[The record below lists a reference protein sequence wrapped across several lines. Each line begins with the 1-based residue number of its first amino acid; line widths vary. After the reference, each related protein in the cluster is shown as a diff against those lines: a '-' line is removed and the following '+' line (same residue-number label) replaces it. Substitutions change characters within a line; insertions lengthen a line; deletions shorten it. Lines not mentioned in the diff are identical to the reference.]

1 MAVGTPPVKFG
12 VGQSVARVED
22 QRLLRGRGRFTDD
35 IDLPGQ
41 LHGCVVRSPH
51 PHARIAAIDTA
62 PAVAA
67 PGVVAVFTGADV
79 EADGLGTLP
88 SLARGGAALT
98 RPDGSPLFE
107 PPRPALQPRKVS
119 FVGDCVAFVVA
130 DTAARARDAA
140 ELVDVE
146 YEPLPVVTSAEEA
159 LGEGAPAVWD
169 DCPDNVCYRTRLGD
183 AQAVEAAIAAAAHV
197 TRVRL
202 PISRVCMN
210 PMEPRAALG
219 SHDPSDGRYTLHTG
233 SQNVHA
239 MREWIARDVLGVP
252 ESQLRVVS
260 PDMGGSFGLR
270 STVFP
275 EMALVL
281 WASRRLGRPV
291 KWTGDRTEAHLADDH
306 ARDQVMDIE
315 LALDGEGRFLALRVR
330 VVAAMG
336 AYLSFFGPFPPFV
349 NLGGLAGVYRTPA
362 ICADVH
368 AVFTNTTPT
377 APYRGAGRPEAVL
390 AIEHVIDRAAREIGI
405 DRVELRRRNLIPP
418 EAMPFRTGLSYR
430 YDCGEF
436 ERNMDEALAAIDIE
450 GFAARR
456 AASEAAGRLRGLGI
470 ANTIEQSAGVS
481 DEWATVALDPTG
493 SVTVSLGAHS
503 HGQGHETVFR
513 QIVAER
519 FGLDFERIRFV
530 QGDTDQVPYGGGTG
544 GSRVA
549 VLGGSAL
556 VRAMDRIVE
565 RGRRLAAH
573 SLECAAGDVE
583 LAEGRFRISGTD
595 RSLGLEEVARIA
607 FSPALRPPGEEGGLS
622 ASAAF
627 APSGPTFPTGC
638 HACEVEIDPETGV
651 VEMRRYCVVEDVGT
665 VLNPMLL
672 RGQLQG
678 GIVQGFGQI
687 VLERFVVDDAGQPLT
702 GSFMD
707 YAMPRADEVPFAE
720 IALRPVPTALNP
732 LGAKGAGEAGT
743 VGGMPCVMSAIL
755 DALGS
760 AGADDFEM
768 PATPERIWRA
778 IRNARI

>member
-1 MAVGTPPVKFG
+1 MKLGI
-12 VGQSVARVED
+12 GQSVARVED
-22 QRLLRGRGRFTDD
+22 HRLLRGRGRFTDD
-35 IDLPGQ
+35 INLPDQ
-41 LHGCVVRSPH
+41 LYGCVVRSPH
-51 PHARIAAIDTA
+51 PHARIAGIDTA
-62 PAVAA
+62 DALAV
-67 PGVVAVFTGADV
+67 PGVAAVFTGADV
-79 EADGLGTLP
+79 EVDGLGHLP
-88 SLARGGAALT
+88 SLANSAASLT
-98 RPDGSPLFE
+98 RTDGSPIFE
-107 PPRPALQPRKVS
+107 PRRLALQPRKVS

-140 ELVDVE
+140 ELVEVE
-146 YEPLPVVTSAEEA
+146 YKPLPVAISAEKT
-159 LGEGAPAVWD
+159 LSEGGPAVWE
-169 DCPDNVCYRTRLGD
+169 DCPDNICYRLQLGD
-183 AQAVEAAIAAAAHV
+183 VKAVDTAIAGAAHV
-197 TRVRL
+197 THVRL

-219 SHDPSDGRYTLHTG
+219 YYDTSDGRYTLYTG

-239 MREWIARDVLGVP
+239 MREWLARTVLGVP
-252 ESQLRVVS
+252 ESQVRVVS

-270 STVFP
+270 STIFP

-281 WASRRLGRPV
+281 WASRRLNRPV
-291 KWTGDRTEAHLADDH
+291 KWTGDRSEAHLADDH
-306 ARDQVMDIE
+306 GRDQVLDTE
-315 LALDGEGRFLALRVR
+315 LALDAEGRFLALKVR

-336 AYLSFFGPFPPFV
+336 AYLSFFGPFPPFT

-377 APYRGAGRPEAVL
+377 APYRGAGRPEAAL
-390 AIEHVIDRAAREIGI
+390 AIEYAIDHAARELGI
-405 DRVELRRRNLIPP
+405 DRIELRRRNLIPP
-418 EAMPFRTGLSYR
+418 EAMPFQTGLSYR

-436 ERNMDEALAAIDIE
+436 ERNMDEALAAIDLE
-450 GFAARR
+450 GFASRR
-456 AASEAAGRLRGLGI
+456 AATEAAGRLRGLGI
-470 ANTIEQSAGVS
+470 ANTIEQSAGVT
-481 DEWATVALDPTG
+481 DEWATIVLDPTG
-493 SVTVSLGAHS
+493 SATVSVGVHS

-513 QIVAER
+513 QLVTER
-519 FGLDFERIRFV
+519 LGLGFERIRYV

-556 VRAMDRIVE
+556 ARAADRIID

-573 SLECAAGDVE
+573 SLECAVADVE
-583 LAEGRFRISGTD
+583 FAEGRFEIPGTD
-595 RSLGLEEVARIA
+595 RSISLQDVVRIA
-607 FSPALRPPGEEGGLS
+607 FSPARRPPDEEGGLS

-627 APSGPTFPTGC
+627 SPSGPTFPTGC
-638 HACEVEIDPETGV
+638 HVCEVEIVPETGV
-651 VEMRRYCVVEDVGT
+651 VEMQRYCVVEDVGT

-687 VLERFVVDDAGQPLT
+687 VLGRFVLDETGQPLT

-707 YAMPRADEVPFAE
+707 YAMPRADEAPFAE

-760 AGADDFEM
+760 IGAGGFEM

-778 IRNARI
+778 IRRARA

>member
-1 MAVGTPPVKFG
+1 MKLGI
-12 VGQSVARVED
+12 GQSVARVED
-22 QRLLRGRGRFTDD
+22 HRLLRGRGRFTDD
-35 IDLPGQ
+35 INLAGQ

-51 PHARIAAIDTA
+51 PHARIAGVDISQALAATG
-62 PAVAA
+62 VA
-67 PGVVAVFTGADV
+67 AVFTGADV

-88 SLARGGAALT
+88 SLARGPATLT
-98 RPDGSPLFE
+98 RPDGSPIFE
-107 PPRPALQPRKVS
+107 PARLALQPRKVS

-140 ELVDVE
+140 DLLEVE
-146 YEPLPVVTSAEEA
+146 YEPLPVVISAEEA
-159 LGEGAPAVWD
+159 LAEGAPAVWE
-169 DCPDNVCYRTRLGD
+169 DCPDNVCYRIRLGD
-183 AQAVEAAIAAAAHV
+183 AEAVEAATRGAAHV
-197 TRVRL
+197 TRVHL

-210 PMEPRAALG
+210 PMEPRSALG
-219 SHDPSDGRYTLHTG
+219 SYDASDGRYTLHTG
-233 SQNVHA
+233 LQNMHA

-252 ESQLRVVS
+252 ESRLRVVS

-281 WASRRLGRPV
+281 WASRKLGRPV

-306 ARDQVMDIE
+306 GRDQVMDIE
-315 LALDGEGRFLALRVR
+315 LALDRAGRFLALRVR

-336 AYLSFFGPFPPFV
+336 AYLSYFGMFPPFI

-377 APYRGAGRPEAVL
+377 APYRGAGRPEAAL
-390 AIEHVIDRAAREIGI
+390 AVEHAIDRAAREMGI
-405 DRVELRRRNLIPP
+405 DRVELRRRNVIPS
-418 EAMPFRTGLSYR
+418 EAMPFRTGLGYR

-436 ERNMDEALAAIDIE
+436 ERNMDEALAAIDVE
-450 GFAARR
+450 GFASRR

-481 DEWATVALDPTG
+481 DEWANIALDPTG
-493 SVTVSLGAHS
+493 SATVSVGAHS

-513 QIVAER
+513 QLVAER
-519 FGLDFERIRFV
+519 LGLDFGRIRYV
-530 QGDTDQVPYGGGTG
+530 QGDTDQVPYGFGTG

-556 VRAMDRIVE
+556 VRAVDRIVE

-573 SLECAAGDVE
+573 SLECAEGDVE
-583 LAEGRFRISGTD
+583 FVQGRFRISGTD
-595 RSLGLEEVARIA
+595 RSLGLQEVLRIA
-607 FSPALRPPGEEGGLS
+607 FSPALRPPDEEGGLS
-622 ASAAF
+622 ASASF
-627 APSGPTFPTGC
+627 APSSPTFPTGC
-638 HACEVEIDPETGV
+638 HTCEVEIDPETGG
-651 VEMRRYCVVEDVGT
+651 VEMQRYCVVEDVGT

-687 VLERFVVDDAGQPLT
+687 VLERFVLDESGQPLT

-707 YAMPRADEVPFAE
+707 YAMPRADEAPFAE

-760 AGADDFEM
+760 VGADGFEM

-778 IRNARI
+778 LREARN

>member
-1 MAVGTPPVKFG
+1 MKPGT
-12 VGQSVARVED
+12 GQSVPRVED
-22 QRLLRGRGRFTDD
+22 DRLLRGRGRYTDD
-35 IDLPGQ
+35 INLPDQ
-41 LHGCVVRSPH
+41 LYGCVVRSPH
-51 PHARIAAIDTA
+51 PHARIAGIDA
-62 PAVAA
+62 AQALAV
-67 PGVVAVFTGADV
+67 PGVVAVFTGMDV
-79 EADGLGTLP
+79 ELDGLGTLP
-88 SLARGGAALT
+88 SLARGAASLT
-98 RPDGSPLFE
+98 RPDGSPIFE
-107 PPRPALQPRKVS
+107 PRRFALQPRKVS
-119 FVGDCVAFVVA
+119 FAGDCVAFVVA
-130 DTAARARDAA
+130 DSAARARDAA

-146 YEPLPVVTSAEEA
+146 YEPLPTVVSAENA
-159 LGEGAPAVWD
+159 LDDGAPAVWE
-169 DCPDNVCYRTRLGD
+169 DCPDNICYRHRLGD
-183 AQAVEAAIAAAAHV
+183 ATAVEAAIARAAHV

-219 SHDPSDGRYTLHTG
+219 SCDPSDGRYTLHTG

-239 MREWIARDVLGVP
+239 MREWIARDVLGVA

-270 STVFP
+270 SSVFP

-281 WASRRLGRPV
+281 WASRKLGRPV
-291 KWTGDRTEAHLADDH
+291 KWTGDRTEAHLVDDH
-306 ARDQVMDIE
+306 GRDQVMDIE
-315 LALDGEGRFLALRVR
+315 LAIDDEGRFLALRVH
-330 VVAAMG
+330 VVAALG
-336 AYLSFFGPFPPFV
+336 AYLSFFAPFPPFI

-377 APYRGAGRPEAVL
+377 APYRGAGRPEAAL
-390 AIEHVIDRAAREIGI
+390 AIEYVIDRAAREIGL
-405 DRVELRRRNLIPP
+405 DRVELRRRNLIPT
-418 EAMPFRTGLSYR
+418 EAMPFQTGLSYR

-436 ERNMDEALAAIDIE
+436 ERNMDEALVAIDLE

-456 AASEAAGRLRGLGI
+456 VASETAGRLRGFGL
-470 ANTIEQSAGVS
+470 ANTIEQSAGVT
-481 DEWATVALDPTG
+481 DEWATIGLDPTG
-493 SVTVSLGAHS
+493 SATISVGTHS

-513 QIVAER
+513 QLVAER
-519 FGLDFERIRFV
+519 LGLGFERIRYV

-556 VRAMDRIVE
+556 VRAMGRIVE

-573 SLECAAGDVE
+573 SLECAADDVE
-583 LAEGRFRISGTD
+583 FVEGRFRISGTD
-595 RSLGLEEVARIA
+595 RSIGLQEVVRIA
-607 FSPALRPPGEEGGLS
+607 FSPALRPPGEEGGLLAS
-622 ASAAF
+622 ASF
-627 APSGPTFPTGC
+627 VPPGPTFPTGC
-638 HACEVEIDPETGV
+638 HVCEVEIDPETGV
-651 VEMRRYCVVEDVGT
+651 VEMQRYCVVEDVGT

-687 VLERFVVDDAGQPLT
+687 VLERFVLDETGQPLT

-760 AGADDFEM
+760 AGASDIEM

-778 IRNARI
+778 LREARS

>member
-1 MAVGTPPVKFG
+1 MKLGI
-12 VGQSVARVED
+12 GQSVARVED
-22 QRLLRGRGRFTDD
+22 HRLLRGRGRFTDD
-35 IDLPGQ
+35 INLPDQ
-41 LHGCVVRSPH
+41 LYGCVVRSPH
-51 PHARIAAIDTA
+51 PHARIAGIDTA
-62 PAVAA
+62 DALAV
-67 PGVVAVFTGADV
+67 PGVAAVFTGADV
-79 EADGLGTLP
+79 EVDGLGHLP
-88 SLARGGAALT
+88 SLANSAASLT
-98 RPDGSPLFE
+98 RTDGSPIFE
-107 PPRPALQPRKVS
+107 PRRLALQPRKVS

-140 ELVDVE
+140 ELVEVE
-146 YEPLPVVTSAEEA
+146 YKPLPVAISAEKT
-159 LGEGAPAVWD
+159 LSEGGPAVWE
-169 DCPDNVCYRTRLGD
+169 DCPDNICYRLQLGD
-183 AQAVEAAIAAAAHV
+183 VKAVDTAIAGAAHV
-197 TRVRL
+197 THVRL

-219 SHDPSDGRYTLHTG
+219 YYDTSDGRYTLYTG

-239 MREWIARDVLGVP
+239 MREWLARTVLGVP
-252 ESQLRVVS
+252 ESQVRVVS

-270 STVFP
+270 STIFP

-281 WASRRLGRPV
+281 WASRRLNRPV
-291 KWTGDRTEAHLADDH
+291 KWTGDRSEAHLADDH
-306 ARDQVMDIE
+306 GRDQVLDTE
-315 LALDGEGRFLALRVR
+315 LALDAEGRFLALKVR

-336 AYLSFFGPFPPFV
+336 AYLSFFGPFPPFT

-377 APYRGAGRPEAVL
+377 APYRGAGRPEAAL
-390 AIEHVIDRAAREIGI
+390 AIEYAIDHAARELGI
-405 DRVELRRRNLIPP
+405 DRIELRRRNLIPP
-418 EAMPFRTGLSYR
+418 EAMPFQTGLSYR

-436 ERNMDEALAAIDIE
+436 ERNMDEALAAIDLE
-450 GFAARR
+450 GFASRR
-456 AASEAAGRLRGLGI
+456 AATEAAGRLRGLGI
-470 ANTIEQSAGVS
+470 ANTIEQSAGVT
-481 DEWATVALDPTG
+481 DEWATIVLDPTG
-493 SVTVSLGAHS
+493 SATVSVGVHS

-513 QIVAER
+513 QLVTER
-519 FGLDFERIRFV
+519 LGLGFERIRYV

-556 VRAMDRIVE
+556 ARAADRIID

-573 SLECAAGDVE
+573 SLECAVADVE
-583 LAEGRFRISGTD
+583 FAEGRFEIPGTD
-595 RSLGLEEVARIA
+595 RSISLQDVVRIA
-607 FSPALRPPGEEGGLS
+607 FSPARRPPDEEGGLS

-627 APSGPTFPTGC
+627 SPSGPTFPTGC
-638 HACEVEIDPETGV
+638 HVCEVEIVPETGV
-651 VEMRRYCVVEDVGT
+651 VEMQRYCVVEDVGT

-687 VLERFVVDDAGQPLT
+687 VLERFVLDETGQPLT

-707 YAMPRADEVPFAE
+707 YAMPRADEAPFAE

-760 AGADDFEM
+760 IGAGGFEM

-778 IRNARI
+778 IRRARA

>member
-1 MAVGTPPVKFG
+1 MKLGI
-12 VGQSVARVED
+12 GQSVARVED
-22 QRLLRGRGRFTDD
+22 HRLLRGRGRFTDD
-35 IDLPGQ
+35 INLSDQ

-51 PHARIAAIDTA
+51 PHARIAGIDTA
-62 PAVAA
+62 QALAA
-67 PGVVAVFTGADV
+67 PGVVAIFTGADV

-88 SLARGGAALT
+88 SLARGAALT
-98 RPDGSPLFE
+98 RPDGSPVFE
-107 PPRPALQPRKVS
+107 PGRFALQPRKVS

-130 DTAARARDAA
+130 DSAGRARDAA
-140 ELVDVE
+140 DLLEVE
-146 YEPLPVVTSAEEA
+146 YEPLPLVTSAVEA
-159 LGEGAPAVWD
+159 LGEGAPAVWE
-169 DCPDNVCYRTRLGD
+169 DCPDNVCYRIRLGD
-183 AQAVEAAIAAAAHV
+183 AEAVETAVAGAAHV

-219 SHDPSDGRYTLHTG
+219 SYDPSDGRYTLHTG
-233 SQNVHA
+233 LQNVHA

-281 WASRRLGRPV
+281 WASRKLGRPV
-291 KWTGDRTEAHLADDH
+291 KWIGDRTEAHLVDDH

-315 LALDGEGRFLALRVR
+315 LALDREGRFVALRVR

-336 AYLSFFGPFPPFV
+336 AYLSFFGPFPPFI

-377 APYRGAGRPEAVL
+377 APYRGAGRPEAAL
-390 AIEHVIDRAAREIGI
+390 AIEHVIDRAAREVGI
-405 DRVELRRRNLIPP
+405 DRVELRRRNLIPS

-450 GFAARR
+450 GFASRR
-456 AASEAAGRLRGLGI
+456 AASEAQGRLRGLGI

-481 DEWATVALDPTG
+481 DEWAAIALDPTG
-493 SVTVSLGAHS
+493 SATVSMGAHS

-513 QIVAER
+513 QLVAER
-519 FGLDFERIRFV
+519 LGLEFERIRIV
-530 QGDTDQVPYGGGTG
+530 QGDTDRVPYGGGTG

-583 LAEGRFRISGTD
+583 FVEGRFRISGTD
-595 RSLGLEEVARIA
+595 RSIGLQEVVRIA
-607 FSPALRPPGEEGGLS
+607 FSPTLRPSGEEGGLS
-622 ASAAF
+622 SSAAF
-627 APSGPTFPTGC
+627 TPSGSTFPTGC

-651 VEMRRYCVVEDVGT
+651 VEMQRYCVVEDVGT
-665 VLNPMLL
+665 VLNPMIL

-687 VLERFVVDDAGQPLT
+687 VLERFVVDETGQPLT

-743 VGGMPCVMSAIL
+743 VGGLPCVMSAIL

-760 AGADDFEM
+760 VGVDEFEM
-768 PATPERIWRA
+768 PATPERVWRA
-778 IRNARI
+778 ISQRTELR

>member
-1 MAVGTPPVKFG
+1 MRLGIG
-12 VGQSVARVED
+12 HSVARVED
-22 QRLLRGRGRFTDD
+22 HRLLRGRGRFTDD
-35 IDLPGQ
+35 INLPDQ

-51 PHARIAAIDTA
+51 PHARIAGVDISQAL
-62 PAVAA
+62 AA
-67 PGVVAVFTGADV
+67 PGVAAVLTGADV

-88 SLARGGAALT
+88 SLARGPAALT
-98 RPDGSPLFE
+98 RPDGSPVFE
-107 PPRPALQPRKVS
+107 PGRLALQPRKVA

-130 DTAARARDAA
+130 DTAVRARDAA
-140 ELVDVE
+140 DLLEVE
-146 YEPLPVVTSAEEA
+146 YEPLPVVISAEEA
-159 LGEGAPAVWD
+159 LTEGAPAVWER
-169 DCPDNVCYRTRLGD
+169 CPDNICYRIRLGD
-183 AQAVEAAIAAAAHV
+183 ADAAEAAIAGAAHV

-210 PMEPRAALG
+210 PMEPRSALG
-219 SHDPSDGRYTLHTG
+219 SYDESDRRYTLHTG

-239 MREWIARDVLGVP
+239 MREWIARDVLRVP
-252 ESQLRVVS
+252 ESRLRVVS

-281 WASRRLGRPV
+281 WASRKLGRPV

-306 ARDQVMDIE
+306 GRDQVMGIE
-315 LALDGEGRFLALRVR
+315 LALDREGRFLALRVR

-336 AYLSFFGPFPPFV
+336 AYLSYFGMFPPFI

-362 ICADVH
+362 ICADVV
-368 AVFTNTTPT
+368 AVFTNATPI
-377 APYRGAGRPEAVL
+377 APYRGAGRPEATL
-390 AIEHVIDRAAREIGI
+390 AIEHAIDRAAREMGI

-418 EAMPFRTGLSYR
+418 GAMPFQTGLSYR

-436 ERNMDEALAAIDIE
+436 ERNMDGALAAIDIE
-450 GFAARR
+450 GFASRR

-481 DEWATVALDPTG
+481 DEWATISLDPTG
-493 SVTVSLGAHS
+493 SATISVGAHS

-513 QIVAER
+513 QLVAER
-519 FGLDFERIRFV
+519 LELDLERIRYV
-530 QGDTDQVPYGGGTG
+530 QGDTDEVPYGGGTG

-556 VRAMDRIVE
+556 VRAIDRIVE

-573 SLECAAGDVE
+573 SLECAARDVE
-583 LAEGRFRISGTD
+583 FAQGRFRISGTD
-595 RSLGLEEVARIA
+595 RSIGLGDVVRIA
-607 FSPALRPPGEEGGLS
+607 FTPALRPAGEDGGLS
-622 ASAAF
+622 ASASF
-627 APSGPTFPTGC
+627 TPSSPTFPTGC
-638 HACEVEIDPETGV
+638 HVCEVEIDSETGV
-651 VEMRRYCVVEDVGT
+651 VEMQRYCVVEDVGT

-687 VLERFVVDDAGQPLT
+687 VLERFVLDEAGQPLT

-707 YAMPRADEVPFAE
+707 YAMPRADEAPFAE
-720 IALRPVPTALNP
+720 ISLRPVPTALNP

-760 AGADDFEM
+760 AGADGFEM

-778 IRNARI
+778 IRGARI

>member
-1 MAVGTPPVKFG
+1 MKLGI
-12 VGQSVARVED
+12 GQSVARVED
-22 QRLLRGRGRFTDD
+22 HRLLRGRGRFTDD
-35 IDLPGQ
+35 INLPDQ
-41 LHGCVVRSPH
+41 LYGCVVRSPY
-51 PHARIAAIDTA
+51 PHARIAGIDTA
-62 PAVAA
+62 DALAV
-67 PGVVAVFTGADV
+67 PGVAAVFTGADV
-79 EADGLGTLP
+79 EVDGLGHLP
-88 SLARGGAALT
+88 SLANSAASLT
-98 RPDGSPLFE
+98 RPDGSPIFE
-107 PPRPALQPRKVS
+107 PRRLALQPRKVS

-140 ELVDVE
+140 ELVEVE
-146 YEPLPVVTSAEEA
+146 YEPLPVAISAEKT
-159 LGEGAPAVWD
+159 LSEGGPAVWE
-169 DCPDNVCYRTRLGD
+169 DCPDNICYRLQLGD
-183 AQAVEAAIAAAAHV
+183 VKAVDTAIAGAAHV
-197 TRVRL
+197 THVRL

-219 SHDPSDGRYTLHTG
+219 YYDTSDGRYTLYTG

-239 MREWIARDVLGVP
+239 MREWLARTVLGVP
-252 ESQLRVVS
+252 ESQVRVVS

-270 STVFP
+270 STIFP

-281 WASRRLGRPV
+281 WASRRLSRPV
-291 KWTGDRTEAHLADDH
+291 KWTGDRSEAHLADDH
-306 ARDQVMDIE
+306 GRDQVLDAE
-315 LALDGEGRFLALRVR
+315 LALDAEGRFLALKVR

-336 AYLSFFGPFPPFV
+336 AYLSFFGPFPPFT

-377 APYRGAGRPEAVL
+377 APYRGAGRPEAAL
-390 AIEHVIDRAAREIGI
+390 AIEYAIDHAARELGI
-405 DRVELRRRNLIPP
+405 DRIELRRRNLIPP
-418 EAMPFRTGLSYR
+418 EAMPFQTGLSYR

-436 ERNMDEALAAIDIE
+436 ERNMDEALAAIDLG
-450 GFAARR
+450 GFASRR
-456 AASEAAGRLRGLGI
+456 AATEAAGRLRGLGI
-470 ANTIEQSAGVS
+470 ANTIEQSAGVT
-481 DEWATVALDPTG
+481 DEWATIVLDPTG
-493 SVTVSLGAHS
+493 SATVSVGVHS

-513 QIVAER
+513 QLVTER
-519 FGLDFERIRFV
+519 LGLGFERIRYV

-544 GSRVA
+544 GSRAA

-556 VRAMDRIVE
+556 ARAADRIIE

-573 SLECAAGDVE
+573 SLECAVADVE
-583 LAEGRFRISGTD
+583 FTEGRFEIPGTD
-595 RSLGLEEVARIA
+595 RSISLQEVVRIA
-607 FSPALRPPGEEGGLS
+607 FSPARRPPDEEGGLS

-627 APSGPTFPTGC
+627 SPTGPTFPTGC
-638 HACEVEIDPETGV
+638 HVCEVDIDPETGV
-651 VEMRRYCVVEDVGT
+651 VEMQRYCVVEDVGT
-665 VLNPMLL
+665 VLNPLLL

-687 VLERFVVDDAGQPLT
+687 VLERFVLDETGQPLT

-707 YAMPRADEVPFAE
+707 YAMPRADEAPFAE

-755 DALGS
+755 DALHSIG
-760 AGADDFEM
+760 AGDFEM

-778 IRNARI
+778 IRRIRA

>member
-1 MAVGTPPVKFG
+1 MTVEPSSPHG

-22 QRLLRGRGRFTDD
+22 HRLLRGRGRYTDD
-35 IDLPGQ
+35 IDLPDQ

-51 PHARIAAIDTA
+51 PHARIADLDAA
-62 PAVAA
+62 PALAA
-67 PGVVAVFTGADV
+67 PGVAAVFTGAEV

-88 SLARGGAALT
+88 SLARGAVALT
-98 RPDGSPLFE
+98 RPDGSPIFE
-107 PPRPALQPRKVS
+107 PPRPALQSRKVA

-130 DTAARARDAA
+130 DSAARARDAA
-140 ELVDVE
+140 ELVEVE
-146 YEPLPVVTSAEEA
+146 YEPLPVVTSAEKA
-159 LGEGAPAVWD
+159 LDDGAPAVWE
-169 DCPDNVCYRTRLGD
+169 DCPDNICYRHRLGD
-183 AQAVEAAIAAAAHV
+183 AEAVEAAIAGAAHV

-219 SHDPSDGRYTLHTG
+219 SYDPSDGRYTLHTG

-252 ESQLRVVS
+252 ESRLRVVS

-270 STVFP
+270 SSVFP

-281 WASRRLGRPV
+281 WAARKLGRPV

-306 ARDQVMDIE
+306 GRDQVLDIE
-315 LALDGEGRFLALRVR
+315 LALDGEGRFLAVRVH

-336 AYLSFFGPFPPFV
+336 AYLSFFAPFPPFI

-362 ICADVH
+362 ICADVR

-377 APYRGAGRPEAVL
+377 APYRGAGRPEAAL
-390 AIEHVIDRAAREIGI
+390 AIEHAIDRAAGEIGV

-418 EAMPFRTGLSYR
+418 EAMPFRTGLGYR

-450 GFAARR
+450 GFASRR
-456 AASEAAGRLRGLGI
+456 AASEAAGRLRGLGV

-481 DEWATVALDPTG
+481 DEWATIGLDPTG
-493 SVTVSLGAHS
+493 SATISVGAHS

-513 QIVAER
+513 QLVAER
-519 FGLDFERIRFV
+519 LGLEFDRIRYV

-556 VRAMDRIVE
+556 ARALDRIVE

-583 LAEGRFRISGTD
+583 LVGGRFRISGTD
-595 RSLGLEEVARIA
+595 RSIGLEEVVRIA

-622 ASAAF
+622 ASASF
-627 APSGPTFPTGC
+627 APPGPTFPTGC
-638 HACEVEIDPETGV
+638 HTCEVEIDPETGV

-687 VLERFVVDDAGQPLT
+687 VLERFVLDETGQPLT

-707 YAMPRADEVPFAE
+707 YAMPRADEAPFAE

-755 DALGS
+755 DALGT
-760 AGADDFEM
+760 AGAGGFEM

-778 IRNARI
+778 LRKARP

>member
-1 MAVGTPPVKFG
+1 MKLGI
-12 VGQSVARVED
+12 GQSVARVED
-22 QRLLRGRGRFTDD
+22 HRLLRGRGRFTDD

-41 LHGCVVRSPH
+41 LHGCVMRSPH
-51 PHARIAAIDTA
+51 PHARIAGVDISQALT
-62 PAVAA
+62 A
-67 PGVVAVFTGADV
+67 PGVAAIFTGADV

-88 SLARGGAALT
+88 SLARGPAALT
-98 RPDGSPLFE
+98 RPDGSPIFE
-107 PPRPALQPRKVS
+107 PARLALQPRKVS

-140 ELVDVE
+140 DLLEVE
-146 YEPLPVVTSAEEA
+146 YEPLPVVISAEEA
-159 LGEGAPAVWD
+159 LAEGAPAVWEG
-169 DCPDNVCYRTRLGD
+169 CPDNVCYRIRLGD
-183 AQAVEAAIAAAAHV
+183 AEAVEAAVRGAAHV

-210 PMEPRAALG
+210 PMEPRSALG
-219 SHDPSDGRYTLHTG
+219 SYDASDGRYTLHTG
-233 SQNVHA
+233 SQNMHA

-252 ESQLRVVS
+252 ESRLRVVS

-281 WASRRLGRPV
+281 WASHKLGRPV

-306 ARDQVMDIE
+306 GRDQVMDIE
-315 LALDGEGRFLALRVR
+315 LALDREGRFLALRVH

-336 AYLSFFGPFPPFV
+336 AYLSYFGMFPPFI

-377 APYRGAGRPEAVL
+377 APYRGAGRPEAAL
-390 AIEHVIDRAAREIGI
+390 AVEHAIDRAARELGI
-405 DRVELRRRNLIPP
+405 DRVDLRRRNVIPS
-418 EAMPFRTGLSYR
+418 EAMPFRTGLGYR

-436 ERNMDEALAAIDIE
+436 ERNMDEALAAIDVE
-450 GFAARR
+450 GFASRR
-456 AASEAAGRLRGLGI
+456 AASEASGRLRGLGI

-481 DEWATVALDPTG
+481 DEWANIALDPTG
-493 SVTVSLGAHS
+493 SATISVGAHS

-513 QIVAER
+513 QLVAER
-519 FGLDFERIRFV
+519 LGLDFGRIRYV
-530 QGDTDQVPYGGGTG
+530 QGDTDQVPYGFGTG

-556 VRAMDRIVE
+556 VRAVDRIVE

-573 SLECAAGDVE
+573 SLECAEGDVE
-583 LAEGRFRISGTD
+583 FVQGRFRISGTD
-595 RSLGLEEVARIA
+595 RSIGLREVLRIA
-607 FSPALRPPGEEGGLS
+607 FSPALRPPDEEGGLS
-622 ASAAF
+622 ASASF

-638 HACEVEIDPETGV
+638 HTCEVEIDPETGV
-651 VEMRRYCVVEDVGT
+651 VEMQRYCVVEDVGT

-687 VLERFVVDDAGQPLT
+687 VLERFVLDETGQPLT

-707 YAMPRADEVPFAE
+707 YAMPRADEAPFAE

-760 AGADDFEM
+760 AGVDGFEM

-778 IRNARI
+778 IRNARN

>member
-1 MAVGTPPVKFG
+1 MKLGI
-12 VGQSVARVED
+12 GQPVARVED
-22 QRLLRGRGRFTDD
+22 HRLLCGRGRFTDD
-35 IDLPGQ
+35 INLPDQ

-51 PHARIAAIDTA
+51 PHARIAGIDIA
-62 PAVAA
+62 PALAA
-67 PGVVAVFTGADV
+67 PGVAAVFTGADV

-88 SLARGGAALT
+88 SLARGAAALT
-98 RPDGSPLFE
+98 RPDGSPIFE
-107 PPRPALQPRKVS
+107 PGRLALQPRKVS

-140 ELVDVE
+140 DLLDVE

-159 LGEGAPAVWD
+159 LAEGAPAVWE
-169 DCPDNVCYRTRLGD
+169 DCSDNICYRIRLGD
-183 AQAVEAAIAAAAHV
+183 AEAVETAIAGAAHV
-197 TRVRL
+197 TRARL

-210 PMEPRAALG
+210 PMEPRSALG
-219 SHDPSDGRYTLHTG
+219 SHDASDGRYTLHTG
-233 SQNVHA
+233 LQNVHA

-252 ESQLRVVS
+252 ESRLRVVS

-270 STVFP
+270 ASVFP

-281 WASRRLGRPV
+281 WASRKLGRPV
-291 KWTGDRTEAHLADDH
+291 KWTGDRSEAHLVDDH
-306 ARDQVMDIE
+306 GRDQVMEIE
-315 LALDGEGRFLALRVR
+315 LALDRDGRFVGLRVG

-336 AYLSFFGPFPPFV
+336 AYLSYFGPFPPFI

-368 AVFTNTTPT
+368 AVFTNTAPT
-377 APYRGAGRPEAVL
+377 APYRGAGRPEAAL
-390 AIEHVIDRAAREIGI
+390 AIEHVIDRAARELGI

-418 EAMPFRTGLSYR
+418 EAMPFQTGLSFR

-436 ERNMDEALAAIDIE
+436 ERNMDEALAAIDVA
-450 GFAARR
+450 GFPSRR
-456 AASEAAGRLRGLGI
+456 ATSEAAGRRRGLGI
-470 ANTIEQSAGVS
+470 ANTIEPSAGVT
-481 DEWATVALDPTG
+481 DEWANIVLDPGG
-493 SVTVSLGAHS
+493 SATISVGAHS

-513 QIVAER
+513 QLVTER
-519 FGLDFERIRFV
+519 LGLDFERIRYV
-530 QGDTDQVPYGGGTG
+530 QGDTDQVPYGWGTG

-556 VRAMDRIVE
+556 VRAMDRVVE

-583 LAEGRFRISGTD
+583 FAQGRFRISGTD
-595 RSLGLEEVARIA
+595 RSIGLQEVLRIA
-607 FSPALRPPGEEGGLS
+607 FTPALRPPGEEGGLS
-622 ASAAF
+622 ASASF

-651 VEMRRYCVVEDVGT
+651 VEMQRYCVVEDVGT

-687 VLERFVVDDAGQPLT
+687 VLERFVVDEDGQPLT

-707 YAMPRADEVPFAE
+707 YAMPRADEAPFAE
-720 IALRPVPTALNP
+720 IGLRPVPTALNP

-743 VGGMPCVMSAIL
+743 VGAMPCVMSAIE
-755 DALGS
+755 DALASIGVD
-760 AGADDFEM
+760 GFEM

-778 IRNARI
+778 IRNARN

>member
-1 MAVGTPPVKFG
+1 MKLGIG
-12 VGQSVARVED
+12 HSVARVED
-22 QRLLRGRGRFTDD
+22 HRLLRGRGRFTDD
-35 IDLPGQ
+35 INLPDQ

-51 PHARIAAIDTA
+51 PHARIAGIDIA
-62 PAVAA
+62 PALAA
-67 PGVVAVFTGADV
+67 PGVAAVFTGADV

-88 SLARGGAALT
+88 SLARGPAALT
-98 RPDGSPLFE
+98 RPDGSPIFE
-107 PPRPALQPRKVS
+107 PGRLALQSRKVA

-140 ELVDVE
+140 DLLEVE

-159 LGEGAPAVWD
+159 LAEGAPAVWE
-169 DCPDNVCYRTRLGD
+169 DCPDNICYRIRLGD
-183 AQAVEAAIAAAAHV
+183 AEAVAAAMAEAAHV

-219 SHDPSDGRYTLHTG
+219 SYDASDGRYTLRTG

-239 MREWIARDVLGVP
+239 MREWIAREVLGVP

-281 WASRRLGRPV
+281 WASRKLGRPV

-306 ARDQVMDIE
+306 GREQVMDIE
-315 LALDGEGRFLALRVR
+315 LALDREGRFLALRVR

-336 AYLSFFGPFPPFV
+336 AYLSYFGMFPPFI

-368 AVFTNTTPT
+368 AVFTNATPT

-390 AIEHVIDRAAREIGI
+390 AIEHVIDRAAREMGI
-405 DRVELRRRNLIPP
+405 DRVELRRRNVIPP
-418 EAMPFRTGLSYR
+418 DAMPFRTGLAYR

-436 ERNMDEALAAIDIE
+436 ERNMDEALAAIDVD
-450 GFAARR
+450 GFASRR

-470 ANTIEQSAGVS
+470 ANTIEQSAGVT
-481 DEWATVALDPTG
+481 DEWANIALDPTG
-493 SVTVSLGAHS
+493 SATISVGAHS

-513 QIVAER
+513 QLVAER
-519 FGLDFERIRFV
+519 LGLEFERIRYV
-530 QGDTDQVPYGGGTG
+530 QGDTDQVPYGWGTG

-556 VRAMDRIVE
+556 VRAVDRIVR

-583 LAEGRFRISGTD
+583 FEQGRFRISGTD
-595 RSLGLEEVARIA
+595 RSIGLHEVLRIA
-607 FSPALRPPGEEGGLS
+607 FSPALRPHGEEGGLS
-622 ASAAF
+622 ASASF
-627 APSGPTFPTGC
+627 APSAPTFPTGC
-638 HACEVEIDPETGV
+638 HTCEVEIDRETGV
-651 VEMRRYCVVEDVGT
+651 VEVRRYCVVEDVGT

-678 GIVQGFGQI
+678 GVVQGFGQI
-687 VLERFVVDDAGQPLT
+687 VLERFVVDEAGQPLT

-707 YAMPRADEVPFAE
+707 YAMPRADEAPFAE

-755 DALGS
+755 DALAS
-760 AGADDFEM
+760 IGADGFEM

-778 IRNARI
+778 IRNARN